1 MPSVYNRRFLSA
13 VHSAHEVEVLVLIRV
28 LSAILLA
35 TVTCTGIGCRKAPAA
50 STTAS
55 AAAPAQSGAPAS
67 KPGATT
73 PPTPGGATP
82 ATPPPTAPAAK
93 PVPAQLPEVLA
104 RVNGEAVK
112 KADLDRLIKNM
123 ELSANQPI
131 PADRRDEILRRALDQ
146 LVTYTVLSQETKAR
160 KVTVTEAEIDSN
172 LKQMQ
177 SQFPNQAEFT
187 KALAARG
194 MTLERLRADAR
205 VDLSINRMVEAEVA
219 STPAPTDA
227 QAREFYD
234 KNPDKFKQ
242 EEAIRA
248 SHILIPADEK
258 ADDATKKKARA
269 EADGVL
275 KELQSG
281 GDFAELAKKH
291 SKDSSAAQGGD
302 LNFFPRGQMVPAF
315 DQAAWALKPGQISD
329 VVTTPFGYHI
339 IKVTDHR
346 AASTVPFDQVSA
358 RIKEYLAQQQKQ
370 ERAQAF
376 IESLKQKAKIEVL
389 V

>member
-1 MPSVYNRRFLSA
+1 M
-13 VHSAHEVEVLVLIRV
+13 IRV
-28 LSAILLA
+28 LS
-35 TVTCTGIGCRKAPAA
+35 TVLMALVSCSGAACRKPPSAA
-50 STTAS
+50 TTAS
-55 AAAPAQSGAPAS
+55 AASPAQSGAPGTARPS
-67 KPGATT
+67 GATAAQG
-73 PPTPGGATP
+73 TPGG
-82 ATPPPTAPAAK
+82 TPPPTAPPVK

-123 ELSANQPI
+123 EMSANQPI
-131 PADRRDEILRRALDQ
+131 PPERRDEILRRALDQ
-146 LVTYTVLSQETKAR
+146 LVTYTVLSQETRAR
-160 KVTVTEAEIDSN
+160 KVTVTDAEIDSN

-177 SQFPNQAEFT
+177 SQFPNEAEFT

-194 MTLERLRADAR
+194 TTLERLRADAR
-205 VDLSINRMVEAEVA
+205 VDMSINRMVEAEVA
-219 STPAPTDA
+219 STPPPTDA

-258 ADDATKKKARA
+258 ADEATKKKARA
-269 EADGVL
+269 EADEVL
-275 KELQSG
+275 KELKAG

-302 LNFFPRGQMVPAF
+302 LNFFPKGQMVPAF
-315 DQAAWALKPGQISD
+315 DQAAWALKPGEISD
-329 VVTTPFGYHI
+329 VVTTPFGFHI
-339 IKVTDHR
+339 IKVTER
-346 AASTVPFDQVSA
+346 RPASTVPFDQVSG

-370 ERAQAF
+370 ERASAF